1 MRIVLIALAAI
12 AALVIWRGYEFVET
26 AGMLRDLE
34 PQMAGSCTIVPGV
47 NGPEDHTIDPET
59 GIVYLSGYDRR
70 AVAKGEALTP
80 GAIWSYDLNDPQAV
94 PVNITPD
101 ADTGFLPHGLSLYI
115 GADGARRLFV
125 INHGNAQQ
133 AVDIFD
139 VTPTGLVKV
148 TTVTGDLLRTPN
160 DLVAVSPESFYFSND
175 HRYLMTDL
183 LRPLEDY
190 LGLPLTDVGY
200 FDGEAFSVAASSVA
214 GANGV
219 NVSADGKTLYL
230 SAARGSALH
239 VYDRDIQSAALT
251 YRSTIELPGLPD
263 NIELLPDGT
272 LLVALHPKALA
283 LLAHFADEEMKAPSN
298 IVHVDPTTG
307 SVETVFMS
315 LGEDISA
322 ASTGARYGD
331 RLIIGAIFDNK
342 FLDCNLSAGS

>member
-1 MRIVLIALAAI
+1 MRIFWIILAVVG
-12 AALVIWRGYEFVET
+12 ALVIWRGYEFVE
-26 AGMLRDLE
+26 AVGLLRDLE

-70 AVAKGEALTP
+70 AMAQGGAPTP
-80 GAIWSYDLNDPQAV
+80 GAIWAYDLTDPQAV
-94 PVNITPD
+94 PVNLTPD
-101 ADTGFLPHGLSLYI
+101 ADAGFLPHGISLYI

-125 INHGNAQQ
+125 INHGNGQQ
-133 AVDIFD
+133 AVEIFD

-148 TTVTGDLLRTPN
+148 KTITGDLLRTPN
-160 DLVAVSPESFYFSND
+160 DLVAVSPDAFYFSND
-175 HRYLMTDL
+175 HRYLPTDA
-183 LRPLEDY
+183 LRLLEDY
-190 LGLPLTDVGY
+190 LGLPVTDVGY
-200 FDGEAFSVAASSVA
+200 FDGEEFSIAASRVA
-214 GANGV
+214 GANGI
-219 NVSADGKTLYL
+219 NVSADGATLYL
-230 SAARGSALH
+230 SAARGGALH
-239 VYDRDIQSAALT
+239 IYDRDIPSAALT
-251 YRSTIELPGLPD
+251 YRSTIDLPGLPD

-283 LLAHFADEEMKAPSN
+283 LLAHIADEEMKAPSN
-298 IVHVDPTTG
+298 IVHVDPETAV
-307 SVETVFMS
+307 VETVFMS